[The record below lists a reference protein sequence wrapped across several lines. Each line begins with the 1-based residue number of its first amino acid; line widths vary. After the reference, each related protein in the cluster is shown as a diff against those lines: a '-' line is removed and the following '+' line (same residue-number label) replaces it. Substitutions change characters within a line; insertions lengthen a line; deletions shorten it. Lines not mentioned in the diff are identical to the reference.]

1 MLFSWSDRWP
11 LNGPV
16 VTRAYQTSE
25 TSNRPGLVFLFSRHF
40 EPSNSSQTPQPWS
53 RLVYYFQA
61 VYYFLSVYCFLPAYL
76 SYLLSHS
83 FPTSHIFFFL
93 FLIPVLSLLF
103 SIVFKL
109 VSVHYWLSSLVS
121 FSKYMFL
128 STSGCLHITYQAY
141 AFFCLSD
148 LYLSTWVLVIFFSS
162 LPCAIVLHLS
172 QIFAILV
179 NLTLPG
185 KFFFS
190 FVS

>member
-1 MLFSWSDRWP
+1 MVQSWQGHIKLRRHQTDPVLFFCFLDILSRLIPPKPPSLDRVWFITFR
-11 LNGPV
+11 LFI
-16 VTRAYQTSE
+16 TF
-25 TSNRPGLVFLFSRHF
+25 FLFTVFFLRICHISY
-40 EPSNSSQTPQPWS
+40 PTASQRAT
-53 RLVYYFQA
+53 F
-61 VYYFLSVYCFLPAYL
+61 
-76 SYLLSHS
+76 
-83 FPTSHIFFFL
+83 FFFL